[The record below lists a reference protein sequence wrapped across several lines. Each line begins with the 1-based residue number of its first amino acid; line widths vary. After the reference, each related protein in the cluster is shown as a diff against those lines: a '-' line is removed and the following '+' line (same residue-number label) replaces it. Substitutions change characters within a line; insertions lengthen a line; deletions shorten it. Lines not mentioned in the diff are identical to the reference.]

1 MRSKALIFSGSAWV
15 ISARRW
21 SAAITTPS
29 MTRWSKPRRSNCFHA
44 VLLQSTASCS
54 RTRAKWQ
61 RVVEQSVNSKSSSI
75 ANAVAQ
81 VYIPELTQ
89 YVDDPSS
96 LEWAVVRPQHHVRRV
111 VPIKASKRSA
121 AECLFRRTPPKPSLL
136 PPGPPDLLDQFAMPS
151 GEPSRT
157 HHSRHTAHDTNT

>member
-96 LEWAVVRPQHHVRRV
+96 LEWAVVRPN
-111 VPIKASKRSA
+111 ITF
-121 AECLFRRTPPKPSLL
+121 AEKCR
-136 PPGPPDLLDQFAMPS
+136 
-151 GEPSRT
+151 
-157 HHSRHTAHDTNT
+157 SRHQSVLQPNVYSFELFQNL